1 MNVLVSEKCIDIHSF
16 PVICAWDF
24 INIDVIHPTATA
36 DEAMCIAAVHSIALS
51 KSSKERE
58 NERARMGRTR
68 SSSGNLINWHQI
80 RLVIGTVPLLL
91 RMG

>member
-1 MNVLVSEKCIDIHSF
+1 MHRHSF

-36 DEAMCIAAVHSIALS
+36 AVDAMCIAAAHSVAPSEILQR
-51 KSSKERE
+51 ERE
-58 NERARMGRTR
+58 RERARARMGRTR
-68 SSSGNLINWHQI
+68 SSGNLINWHQI
-80 RLVIGTVPLLL
+80 RLVIGSVPLLL